1 MRNLSN
7 VPFEPEEES
16 DLEYMRRRPYYRP
29 YYPDVKRTD
38 RTTHRVEML
47 TPIAQPPGALS
58 RLWLRVRTRLSR
70 DRQ

>member
-16 DLEYMRRRPYYRP
+16 DLEYMRRRPYY
-29 YYPDVKRTD
+29 PDVKRMD

-47 TPIAQPPGALS
+47 TPIARPPGALS
-58 RLWLRVRTRLSR
+58 RFWLRVRTRLSR